1 VVRHQLDG
9 PSQPR
14 RSGQTGPP
22 EPPSPL
28 DSPNSSSHPSPAAH
42 SALSVEAHSI
52 NFVPLTERYGTPRRL
67 FTVWFSTNMTILG
80 VALGTLGVEAGLS
93 LGWALTALI
102 VGNAAGTVFMAA
114 HSAQGPQLGVPQM
127 IQSRA
132 QFGVRG
138 AALPLLAVVV
148 TYILYCA
155 ANGILI
161 QSVIGALLPIGP
173 GASLVLFSAITVLVA
188 FVGYELIHRLG
199 AILTVVSSVLFA
211 TGAYL
216 LWSHHTGGPQSPLS
230 PAPPH
235 FTAAAFMLTAT
246 QAAAWSLSYGPYVAD
261 YSRYLPPTVP
271 TAKTFWYTGLGCF
284 LGSLTV
290 MAFGAYL
297 AILEPAL
304 SKDPGVGV
312 AKLFGPAQPLAQL
325 IVLLGIVQG
334 NVFNLYSA
342 YMSTVTA
349 FTSVRGTQRIRRIH
363 KLQIM
368 IALIALSA
376 VISVLAN
383 DHFQA
388 YFADALNAMIY
399 LLVPWSAINLA
410 DYYLVH
416 HGHYN
421 IAALY
426 SSEAEYGAYRWTT
439 IGVYCLGIA
448 IQAPFMDLSFY
459 KGPVAQWLGCDVA
472 WLPGLLLPGAIH
484 LAISKYGGLST
495 EPPQTPDPQNRS

>member
-1 VVRHQLDG
+1 MGKNAPALTVASLAITIT
-9 PSQPR
+9 R
-14 RSGQTGPP
+14 RPATLPKP
-22 EPPSPL
+22 ATT
-28 DSPNSSSHPSPAAH
+28 PAA
-42 SALSVEAHSI
+42 A
-52 NFVPLTERYGTPRRL
+52 
-67 FTVWFSTNMTILG
+67 
-80 VALGTLGVEAGLS
+80 
-93 LGWALTALI
+93 
-102 VGNAAGTVFMAA
+102 
-114 HSAQGPQLGVPQM
+114 
-127 IQSRA
+127 
-132 QFGVRG
+132 
-138 AALPLLAVVV
+138 
-148 TYILYCA
+148 
-155 ANGILI
+155 
-161 QSVIGALLPIGP
+161 
-173 GASLVLFSAITVLVA
+173 
-188 FVGYELIHRLG
+188 
-199 AILTVVSSVLFA
+199 
-211 TGAYL
+211 
-216 LWSHHTGGPQSPLS
+216 
-230 PAPPH
+230 APPH
-235 FTAAAFMLTAT
+235 FTTAAFMLTAT

-312 AKLFGPAQPLAQL
+312 AKLFGPAQPIAQP

-349 FTSVRGTQRIRRIH
+349 FTAVRGMKRIRRIH

-416 HGHYN
+416 HGKYN

-426 SSEAEYGAYRWTT
+426 SSDAEYGAYRWKT

-448 IQAPFMDLSFY
+448 IQTPFMDLSFY
-459 KGPVAQWLGCDVA
+459 KGPVAQWLGCDIA

-484 LAISKYGGLST
+484 LAISKAVT
-495 EPPQTPDPQNRS
+495 NRQ

>member
-1 VVRHQLDG
+1 MVSHHPDVPGRLPQ
-9 PSQPR
+9 
-14 RSGQTGPP
+14 SGQPYGPGQ
-22 EPPSPL
+22 PPQSGQSDVPG
-28 DSPNSSSHPSPAAH
+28 HPSPAAH
-42 SALSVEAHSI
+42 AALSVEAHSI
-52 NFVPLTERYGTPRRL
+52 DFVPLTERYGTPRRL

-93 LGWALTALI
+93 FGWALIALI

-161 QSVIGALLPIGP
+161 QSVIGALLPIDP
-173 GASLVLFSAITVLVA
+173 RASLVLFSAITVLVA

-199 AILTVVSSVLFA
+199 AILTVVSSLLFA

-216 LWSHHTGGPQSPLS
+216 LWSHHTGSPQPPLN
-230 PAPPH
+230 PAAPPH
-235 FTAAAFMLTAT
+235 FTTAAFMLTAT

-271 TAKTFWYTGLGCF
+271 TSKTFWYTGLGCF

-349 FTSVRGTQRIRRIH
+349 FTAVRGMKRIRRIH

-376 VISVLAN
+376 VISILAN

-416 HGHYN
+416 HGKYN

-426 SSEAEYGAYRWTT
+426 SSDAEYGAYRWKT
-439 IGVYCLGIA
+439 IGVYCFGIA
-448 IQAPFMDLSFY
+448 IQTPFMDLSFY
-459 KGPVAQWLGCDVA
+459 KGPVAQWLGCDIA

-484 LAISKYGGLST
+484 LAISKAVT
-495 EPPQTPDPQNRS
+495 RRP